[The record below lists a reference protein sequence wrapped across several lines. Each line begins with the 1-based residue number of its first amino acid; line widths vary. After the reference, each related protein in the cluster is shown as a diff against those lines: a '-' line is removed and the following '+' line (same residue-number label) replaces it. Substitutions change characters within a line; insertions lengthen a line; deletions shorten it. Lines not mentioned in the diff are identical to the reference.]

1 LGQLRETSNQIIEL
15 GYQMIFV
22 SPDRPEKIAAY
33 RAKQNFDYTL
43 VSDSDSMAAE
53 AMGVA
58 YRVSDELVEK
68 LISLG
73 IDIEEASGKKHHMLP
88 VPAVFIF
95 DDKQVV
101 RFNYADPD
109 YRARIDPDLLLSAAK
124 AVAK

>member
-1 LGQLRETSNQIIEL
+1 MGQLRETSKQIIEL

-33 RAKQNFDYTL
+33 LAKQDFNYTL
-43 VSDSDSMAAE
+43 VSDSDSMAAQ

-58 YRVSDELVEK
+58 YEVNDEVLEK
-68 LISLG
+68 FKGIG
-73 IDIEEASGKKHHMLP
+73 IDIEEASGKKHHLLP

-95 DDKQVV
+95 DDQQVV
-101 RFNYADPD
+101 RFNYADPN
-109 YRARIDPDLLLSAAK
+109 YKARIDPDLLLLAAK